1 VAQVCNLT
9 FDVSTWEIWGALLN
23 GATLVVIPRELV
35 LSPRALAAELRE
47 RRITSIDVTTA
58 LFNQVARDMPDAFR
72 TVRDVQIGGEKVD
85 PARLREVLAA
95 GPPQRLIN
103 SYGPA
108 ECTTTAS
115 WHHVREVDDDT
126 VAVPIGRPIANT
138 PAYVLDRHLE
148 LVPIGVPGELHLGG
162 PGLARGYFDRPSLT
176 AERFIPDPFTPVS
189 EGSTGGRLYRTGDRV
204 RWRAEGVLEFLGRYD
219 DQIKLRGQRIE
230 PGEIECALRQHPGVR
245 ACVVIARE
253 NAYRG
258 RELVAYVVPEGD
270 PPATDEWR
278 GFLQQRLPDF
288 MVPSSFVALDA
299 LPLAPG
305 GKVDRRALPAPK
317 DERPRLEQAFVPP
330 RDQTEEAVARI
341 WAAVLRLDGVGIHDN
356 FFALGGHSLLATQV
370 VARIRSIFDVEVP
383 LVAIFEE
390 PTIAALAARV
400 ASAKA
405 TGISVQPQLMRVARE
420 AYRYPLAK
428 RSGRPKM

>member
-1 VAQVCNLT
+1 
-9 FDVSTWEIWGALLN
+9 
-23 GATLVVIPRELV
+23 VI
-35 LSPRALAAELRE
+35 AAEN
-47 RRITSIDVTTA
+47 V
-58 LFNQVARDMPDAFR
+58 
-72 TVRDVQIGGEKVD
+72 
-85 PARLREVLAA
+85 
-95 GPPQRLIN
+95 
-103 SYGPA
+103 
-108 ECTTTAS
+108 
-115 WHHVREVDDDT
+115 
-126 VAVPIGRPIANT
+126 
-138 PAYVLDRHLE
+138 
-148 LVPIGVPGELHLGG
+148 
-162 PGLARGYFDRPSLT
+162 
-176 AERFIPDPFTPVS
+176 
-189 EGSTGGRLYRTGDRV
+189 
-204 RWRAEGVLEFLGRYD
+204 
-219 DQIKLRGQRIE
+219 
-230 PGEIECALRQHPGVR
+230 
-245 ACVVIARE
+245 
-253 NAYRG
+253 YRG

-317 DERPRLEQAFVPP
+317 DERPRLEQAFVPA

-341 WAAVLRLDGVGIHDN
+341 WAAVLRLDGIGIHDN

-370 VARIRSIFDVEVP
+370 VARIRSILDVEVP

-405 TGISVQPQLMRVARE
+405 TGISVQPPLVPVARE